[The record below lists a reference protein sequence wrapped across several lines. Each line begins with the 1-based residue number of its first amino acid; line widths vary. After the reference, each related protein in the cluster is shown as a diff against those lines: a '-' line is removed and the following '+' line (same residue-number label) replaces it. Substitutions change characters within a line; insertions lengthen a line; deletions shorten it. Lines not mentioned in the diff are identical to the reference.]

1 MICHI
6 PRYKLPILLTVCMFM
21 EGRNEMSSSRK
32 FKTEVADLLHLIIH
46 SLYSNKEIFLRELI
60 SNASDAIDKLRYLTL
75 TDDSL
80 KGFSFEPQIDISFTE
95 GDKRTLTIS
104 DNGIGMDE
112 DDLNNNLGTI
122 ASSGTRKFLQSLT
135 EDQKK
140 DSNLIGQFG
149 VGFYSAFMVASRI
162 TVVTRKAG
170 TDKAYRWTSTGESS
184 YTIDEAERDGQG
196 TTITLEL
203 NEEGEQF
210 ANRWTLDNLIKK
222 YSDNIAYPIFLSYD
236 QTHYDNEKKDAD
248 GNSLKT
254 VEHKREQVNSASA
267 LWKRPKSSIKD
278 EEYKEYYKNTFYDSE
293 DPLFYIHTQA
303 EGATEYT
310 TLFFIPAK
318 APFDMYYADYR
329 PGVKLYVKRVY
340 ITDDDKELLP
350 TYLRFVRGVI
360 DSEDL
365 PLNVSREILQENR
378 VMMSIRNA
386 SVKKLLGEFR
396 KISENNPELYEKFIA
411 EYGRPL
417 KEGLYSDY
425 ANRDTLLDLVRYKS
439 SEGDGYV
446 SLKQYKERM
455 KEGQKAIY
463 YITGG
468 KEDILRT
475 SPLVAAYKE
484 KGYEVLL
491 MCDDIDEIVVG
502 TIGTYQEMPLKA
514 INKEESIDD
523 LKSDE
528 DKKKEEDKKGV
539 AEKIKAALGDKVKD
553 VRVSSRL
560 SDAPAAVILS
570 NDDLSIQMQRM
581 MRQLGHDETPEIKP
595 LLEINPDSAV
605 IRKIEESQDDGFV
618 KALSAVI
625 LDQAL
630 LAEGVMPSDSSQFV
644 RNLTSI
650 LSV

>member
-1 MICHI
+1 
-6 PRYKLPILLTVCMFM
+6 MFM

-455 KEGQKAIY
+455 REGQKAIY

-523 LKSDE
+523 LKGDE

-605 IRKIEESQDDGFV
+605 IQKIEESQDDGFV

>member
-1 MICHI
+1 MSLGRAFGVADFL
-6 PRYKLPILLTVCMFM
+6 PRLYVL
-21 EGRNEMSSSRK
+21 EGRKEMSATRK

-75 TDDSL
+75 TDESL
-80 KGFSFEPQIDISFTE
+80 KGFAFDPRIDITFTE
-95 GDKRTLTIS
+95 GTGRTLTIS

-122 ASSGTRKFLQSLT
+122 ASSGTKKFLASLS

-162 TVVTRKAG
+162 TVISRKAG
-170 TDKAYRWTSTGESS
+170 SDKAYKWTSTGESS
-184 YTIDEAERDGQG
+184 YSIEEAERDGQG
-196 TTITLEL
+196 TTIILTL

-210 ANRWTLDNLIKK
+210 ANRWTLENLIKK
-222 YSDNIAYPIFLSYD
+222 YSDNIAYPIFLTYD
-236 QTHYDNEKKDAD
+236 QTHYDNEKKDD
-248 GNSLKT
+248 KGEPLKT
-254 VEHKREQVNSASA
+254 VERKTEQINSASA
-267 LWKRPKSSIKD
+267 LWKRSKSGIKD
-278 EEYKEYYKNTFYDSE
+278 EEYKEFYKNTFYDSE

-310 TLFFIPAK
+310 TLFFVPAT

-340 ITDDDKELLP
+340 ITDDDKDLLP
-350 TYLRFVRGVI
+350 SYLRFVRGII

-365 PLNVSREILQENR
+365 PLNVSREILQENK

-396 KISENNPELYEKFIA
+396 KIAENNPELYAKFIA
-411 EYGRPL
+411 QYGRPL

-425 ANRDTLLDLVRYKS
+425 ANRDALLELVRYKS
-439 SEGDGYV
+439 SESDGYV
-446 SLKQYKERM
+446 SLKEYKERM
-455 KEGQKAIY
+455 KDGQKAIY

-468 KEDILRT
+468 KEDVLRT
-475 SPLVAAYKE
+475 SPLVAAYRE
-484 KGYEVLL
+484 KGYEVLI
-491 MCDDIDEIVVG
+491 MGDDIDEIVVG
-502 TIGTYQEMPLKA
+502 MIGSYQDVPLKA

-539 AEKIKAALGDKVKD
+539 AEKIKAALGDRVKD

-560 SDAPAAVILS
+560 SDSPAAVILS
-570 NDDLSIQMQRM
+570 NEDMSIQMQRM
-581 MRQLGHDETPEIKP
+581 MRQLGRSDLPEVKP

-605 IRKIEESQDDGFV
+605 IRKIEESGDDEFV
-618 KALSAVI
+618 KALSSVI

-630 LAEGVMPSDSSQFV
+630 LAEGVMPSDSADFV
-644 RNLTSI
+644 RNLTRI

>member
-1 MICHI
+1 
-6 PRYKLPILLTVCMFM
+6 
-21 EGRNEMSSSRK
+21 MSSSRK

-80 KGFSFEPQIDISFTE
+80 KGFAFDPQIDISFTE

-112 DDLNNNLGTI
+112 EDLNNNLGTI

-162 TVVTRKAG
+162 TVITRKAG
-170 TDKAYRWTSTGESS
+170 TEKAYRWTSTGESS
-184 YTIDEAERDGQG
+184 YTIDDAERDSQG

-236 QTHYDNEKKDAD
+236 QTHYDNDKKDEN
-248 GNSLKT
+248 GESVKT

-278 EEYKEYYKNTFYDSE
+278 EEYKEYYKNSFYDSE

-386 SVKKLLGEFR
+386 SVKKLLGEFK
-396 KISENNPELYEKFIA
+396 KIAENNPELYEKFIA

-502 TIGTYQEMPLKA
+502 TIGTYQDMPLKA

-523 LKSDE
+523 LKSEE

-581 MRQLGHDETPEIKP
+581 MRQLGHDDTPEIKP

-605 IRKIEESQDDGFV
+605 IRKIEDSQDDGFI
-618 KALSAVI
+618 KAMSAVI

-630 LAEGVMPSDSSQFV
+630 IAEGVMPADSSEFV
-644 RNLTSI
+644 KNLTSI

>member
-1 MICHI
+1 
-6 PRYKLPILLTVCMFM
+6 MFM

-605 IRKIEESQDDGFV
+605 IQKIEESQDDGFV

>member
-1 MICHI
+1 
-6 PRYKLPILLTVCMFM
+6 
-21 EGRNEMSSSRK
+21 MSATRK

-75 TDDSL
+75 TDESL
-80 KGFSFEPQIDISFTE
+80 KGFAFDPRIDITFTE
-95 GDKRTLTIS
+95 GTGRTLTIS

-112 DDLNNNLGTI
+112 NDLNNNLGTI
-122 ASSGTRKFLQSLT
+122 ASSGTKKFLASLS

-162 TVVTRKAG
+162 TVISRKAG
-170 TDKAYRWTSTGESS
+170 SDKAYKWTSTGESS
-184 YTIDEAERDGQG
+184 YSIEEAERDGQG
-196 TTITLEL
+196 TTIILTL

-210 ANRWTLDNLIKK
+210 ANRWTLENLIKK
-222 YSDNIAYPIFLSYD
+222 YSDNIAYPIFLTYD
-236 QTHYDNEKKDAD
+236 QTHYDNEKKDAN
-248 GNSLKT
+248 GEPVKT
-254 VEHKREQVNSASA
+254 VERKTEQINSASA
-267 LWKRPKSSIKD
+267 LWKRSKSGIKD
-278 EEYKEYYKNTFYDSE
+278 EEYKEFYKNTFYDSE

-303 EGATEYT
+303 EGAAEYT
-310 TLFFIPAK
+310 TLFFVPAT

-340 ITDDDKELLP
+340 ITDDDKDLLP
-350 TYLRFVRGVI
+350 SYLRFVRGII

-365 PLNVSREILQENR
+365 PLNVSREILQENK
-378 VMMSIRNA
+378 VMMSIRTA

-396 KISENNPELYEKFIA
+396 KIAENNPELYAKFIA
-411 EYGRPL
+411 QYGRPL

-425 ANRDTLLDLVRYKS
+425 ANRDALLELVRYKS
-439 SEGDGYV
+439 SESDGYV
-446 SLKQYKERM
+446 SLKEYKERM
-455 KEGQKAIY
+455 KDGQKAIY
-463 YITGG
+463 YIMGG
-468 KEDILRT
+468 KEDVLRT
-475 SPLVAAYKE
+475 SPLVAAYRE
-484 KGYEVLL
+484 KGYEVLI
-491 MCDDIDEIVVG
+491 MGDDIDEIVVG
-502 TIGTYQEMPLKA
+502 MIGSYQDVPLKA

-539 AEKIKAALGDKVKD
+539 AEKIKAALGDRVKD

-560 SDAPAAVILS
+560 SDSPAAVILS
-570 NDDLSIQMQRM
+570 NEDMSIQMQRM
-581 MRQLGHDETPEIKP
+581 MRQLGRSDLPEVKP

-605 IRKIEESQDDGFV
+605 IRKIEESGDDEFV
-618 KALSAVI
+618 KALSSVI

-630 LAEGVMPSDSSQFV
+630 LAEGVMPSDSADFV
-644 RNLTSI
+644 RNLTRI

>member
-1 MICHI
+1 
-6 PRYKLPILLTVCMFM
+6 
-21 EGRNEMSSSRK
+21 MSATRK

-75 TDDSL
+75 TDESL
-80 KGFSFEPQIDISFTE
+80 KGFAFDPRIDITFTE
-95 GDKRTLTIS
+95 GTGRTLTIS

-122 ASSGTRKFLQSLT
+122 ASSGTKKFLASLS

-162 TVVTRKAG
+162 TVISRKAG
-170 TDKAYRWTSTGESS
+170 SDKAYKWTSTGESS
-184 YTIDEAERDGQG
+184 YSIEEAERDGQG
-196 TTITLEL
+196 TTIILTL

-210 ANRWTLDNLIKK
+210 ANRWTLENLIKK
-222 YSDNIAYPIFLSYD
+222 YSDNIAYPIFLTYD
-236 QTHYDNEKKDAD
+236 QTHYDNEKKDAN
-248 GNSLKT
+248 GEPVKT
-254 VEHKREQVNSASA
+254 VERKTEQINSASA
-267 LWKRPKSSIKD
+267 LWKRSKSGIKD
-278 EEYKEYYKNTFYDSE
+278 EEYKEFYKNTFYDSE

-310 TLFFIPAK
+310 TLFFIPAT

-340 ITDDDKELLP
+340 ITDDDKDLLP
-350 TYLRFVRGVI
+350 SYLRFVRGII

-365 PLNVSREILQENR
+365 PLNVSREILQENK

-396 KISENNPELYEKFIA
+396 KIAENNPELYAKFIA
-411 EYGRPL
+411 QYGRPL

-425 ANRDTLLDLVRYKS
+425 ANRDALLELVRYKS

-446 SLKQYKERM
+446 SLKEYKERM
-455 KEGQKAIY
+455 KDGQKAIY

-468 KEDILRT
+468 KEDVLRT
-475 SPLVAAYKE
+475 SPLVAAYRE
-484 KGYEVLL
+484 KGYEVLI
-491 MCDDIDEIVVG
+491 MGDDIDEIVVG
-502 TIGTYQEMPLKA
+502 MIGSYQDVPLKA

-539 AEKIKAALGDKVKD
+539 AEKVKAALGDRVKD

-560 SDAPAAVILS
+560 SDSPAAVILS
-570 NDDLSIQMQRM
+570 NEDMSIQMQRM
-581 MRQLGHDETPEIKP
+581 MRQLGRSDLPEVKP

-605 IRKIEESQDDGFV
+605 IRKIEESGDDEFV
-618 KALSAVI
+618 KALSSVI

-630 LAEGVMPSDSSQFV
+630 LAEGVMPSDSADFV
-644 RNLTSI
+644 RNLTRI